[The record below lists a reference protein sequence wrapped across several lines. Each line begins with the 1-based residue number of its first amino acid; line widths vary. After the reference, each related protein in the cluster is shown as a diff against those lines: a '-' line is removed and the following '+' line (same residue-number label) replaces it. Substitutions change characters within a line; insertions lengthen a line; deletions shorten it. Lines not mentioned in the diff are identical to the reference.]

1 MKHIN
6 YKELAFGLIFLILPT
21 ILIMYP
27 LLGFLAEYYSL
38 LFINKHFLVSVFAI
52 GIVTAYLLHTTK
64 IRFLIIFGL
73 LVLVVNILYNSIS
86 SASFTEFDA
95 YYVANRFK
103 INTIIFVFGWFSGF
117 AISKWRYYLILFS
130 IVLTTIS
137 VILISDIE
145 ISNVNEMIWLIA
157 PTVLYLFYGLYVK
170 ELLKTIKQQENTNYL
185 MVVLRILLFSL
196 IALFLFWLTIKL
208 LDSKLD
214 QIQNEITLSKN
225 EGDDEDGSDDEEKD
239 GKSDSEKDKNGS
251 SGAKFNID
259 DYLGLRDR
267 LKVSDELLF
276 CANIDNFIDE
286 YTPNPQYI
294 TLYHLNQ
301 YNPTLEQFEIDPDSI
316 VRDLFLPNPTRIP
329 QYFSQQNDS
338 VLVYDKMELAVK
350 KVKSTIYVA
359 GLDPE
364 VFVAPSTAYACQPIS
379 IEDEFK
385 EEYKFAYNVY
395 SEVSELNS
403 AYFVYNTSNQSI
415 IDYQENRYRTL
426 RKAKSYEE
434 ESDDFMN
441 YYTEIPEGDL
451 YNKIGQLADS
461 LAKGEQT
468 TIDKILSIR
477 NYFLSEDENGK
488 PLYKYTLTPGKPTD
502 PNIPNASMLG
512 EFIFNTHEGYCTYYA
527 TSSLFMLRSL
537 GIPTRVAVGFM
548 TVDRSYKTPGW
559 YWFYADQAHA
569 WTQVYIPE
577 YGWLDFDMTVSNSD
591 AEEGPQPDGTPPTPP
606 TKETFVGKG
615 LITVVDTISRRM
627 EVRVDEM
634 IINDNGIT
642 LDSINVVDM
651 NFDVNQSKFF
661 AGEQPISINNVKL
674 GDTAVM
680 VSFDYKLSR
689 IRNKNENENIKSYM
703 QLFPDPLTIMEVHVP
718 KIEEEQLG
726 EEPKEEDESVIK
738 TITDLSLYILA
749 FILLL
754 LFILVCSPICYFL
767 WLTKKAKNNKS
778 IVELSEINYKNAHF
792 VLNQMGIQ
800 RGFQTPMIY
809 ARDVVDPKFGTN
821 FESFIYLYQKLKYSK
836 DELTNDEVV
845 FIRGFHS
852 EFNQKVL
859 SQYSKSEQFLNF
871 IKPNKWIHYMLN
883 LNLKK

>member
-1 MKHIN
+1 MKSIN

-27 LLGFLAEYYSL
+27 LLGFLSEYYSL
-38 LFINKHFLVSVFAI
+38 LFIDKHFLVSVFAI

-73 LVLVVNILYNSIS
+73 LVLVLNIVYNSIS
-86 SASFTEFDA
+86 AAPFNEFDA
-95 YYVANRFK
+95 YYIANRFK
-103 INTIIFVFGWFSGF
+103 INTIVFVFGWFSGF
-117 AISKWRYYLILFS
+117 AISKWRYYLIFFS
-130 IVLTTIS
+130 IVLTTLS
-137 VILISDIE
+137 VILISDLE
-145 ISNVNEMIWLIA
+145 MANVNEMIWLIA
-157 PTVLYLFYGLYVK
+157 PAVLYLFYGLFVK

-196 IALFLFWLTIKL
+196 IALFLFWLTIQL
-208 LDSKLD
+208 LDTKLNH
-214 QIQNEITLSKN
+214 IQNEITKSKN
-225 EGDDEDGSDDEEKD
+225 EGDDEDGSGDDKD
-239 GKSDSEKDKNGS
+239 GGGSDSKKDKNGS

-286 YTPNPQYI
+286 NTPNPQYI

-316 VRDLFLPNPTRIP
+316 VRDLFLPNPTKIP

-338 VLVYDKMELAVK
+338 VLKYDKMERATK

-359 GLDPE
+359 GLNPE

-379 IEDEFK
+379 IEEEFK
-385 EEYKFAYNVY
+385 KDYKFAYNVY

-403 AYFVYNTSNQSI
+403 AYFVYNTTNFSI
-415 IDYQENRYRTL
+415 INYQEGRYRTL
-426 RKAKSYEE
+426 RKAKDYDDENE
-434 ESDDFMN
+434 DFMN
-441 YYTEIPEGDL
+441 YYTEVPEGDL
-451 YNKIGQLADS
+451 YEQIGQLADS
-461 LAKGEQT
+461 LAKDDKT

-477 NYFLSEDENGK
+477 NYFLSEDENGE
-488 PLYKYTLTPGKPTD
+488 PLYTYTLTPGKPTD

-512 EFIFNTHEGYCTYYA
+512 EFLFNTHEGYCTYYA

-537 GIPTRVAVGFM
+537 GIPSRVAVGFM
-548 TVDRSYKTPGW
+548 TVDRSYKSPGW
-559 YWFYADQAHA
+559 YWYYADQAHA

-591 AEEGPQPDGTPPTPP
+591 AEEAPQPDGTPPTPP

-615 LITVVDTISRRM
+615 LITVVDTISKRM
-627 EVRVDEM
+627 EVRVDQM
-634 IINDNGIT
+634 IINDNGIA
-642 LDSINVVDM
+642 LDSTQVMDM
-651 NFDVNQSKFF
+651 NFDVNQAKVF
-661 AGEQPISINNVKL
+661 AGDQPISLKNVKL

-680 VSFDYKLSR
+680 VSFDYKLGR
-689 IRNKNENENIKSYM
+689 IRNKKQNEDIKDYIK
-703 QLFPDPLTIMEVHVP
+703 LFPDPVTIMEVYVP
-718 KIEEEQLG
+718 KIEEDTLG
-726 EEPKEEDESVIK
+726 EDLKEEHESLIE
-738 TITDLSLYILA
+738 TITDWSIYILI
-749 FILLL
+749 FIFLLVLILLCL
-754 LFILVCSPICYFL
+754 PITYFW
-767 WLTKKAKNNKS
+767 WLSKKAKQKAS
-778 IVELSEINYKNAHF
+778 ITSLSETNYKNALF
-792 VLNQMGIQ
+792 LLNQMGLP

-809 ARDVVDPKFGTN
+809 ARDVVDPKFGTRLETFVN
-821 FESFIYLYQKLKYSK
+821 LYQQLKYS
-836 DELTNDEVV
+836 DIELTNNEVE
-845 FIRGFHS
+845 FIKGFHS

-859 SQYSKSEQFLNF
+859 SQYSKSEQFFNF
-871 IKPNKWIHYMLN
+871 IKPHKWIHFMLN

>member
-38 LFINKHFLVSVFAI
+38 LFINKHFLVSIFAI

-64 IRFLIIFGL
+64 IRFLILFGL
-73 LVLVVNILYNSIS
+73 LLLVINIVYNAIS
-86 SASFTEFDA
+86 SVPFNEFDA

-117 AISKWRYYLILFS
+117 AISKWRYYLIFFS
-130 IVLTTIS
+130 ILLTTLS
-137 VILISDIE
+137 VILISDLE
-145 ISNVNEMIWLIA
+145 MASVNEMIWLIA
-157 PTVLYLFYGLYVK
+157 PTVLYLFYALFVK
-170 ELLKTIKQQENTNYL
+170 ELLKTIQQQENTNYL
-185 MVVLRILLFSL
+185 MVVLRILLFAL
-196 IALFLFWLTIKL
+196 IALFLFWLTIQL

-214 QIQNEITLSKN
+214 HIQNEITKSKN
-225 EGDDEDGSDDEEKD
+225 EGDEDDSGEDEDEKD
-239 GKSDSEKDKNGS
+239 SKKDKNGS
-251 SGAKFNID
+251 SGAKFNLD

-276 CANIDNFIDE
+276 CANIDNFINE
-286 YTPNPQYI
+286 TTPNPQYI

-316 VRDLFLPNPTRIP
+316 VRDLFLPNPTKIP

-338 VLVYDKMELAVK
+338 VLKYDKMERATK
-350 KVKSTIYVA
+350 KVKSTIYIA

-379 IEDEFK
+379 IEDAFK

-403 AYFVYNTSNQSI
+403 AYFVYNTSEQAI

-426 RKAKSYEE
+426 RKAKNYDDEDE
-434 ESDDFMN
+434 DFMR
-441 YYTEIPEGDL
+441 YYTEVPEGDL
-451 YNKIGQLADS
+451 YNQIGQLADS
-461 LAKGEQT
+461 LAEGDQT

-477 NYFLSEDENGK
+477 NYFLSEDENGN
-488 PLYKYTLTPGKPTD
+488 PLYTYTLTPGKPTD

-512 EFIFNTHEGYCTYYA
+512 EFIFNTHEGYCTYFA

-537 GIPTRVAVGFM
+537 GIPSRVAVGFM

-577 YGWLDFDMTVSNSD
+577 YGWLDFDMTVSNQV
-591 AEEGPQPDGTPPTPP
+591 AEEAPQPDGTPPTPP
-606 TKETFVGKG
+606 TKESFVGKG
-615 LITVVDTISRRM
+615 LITVVDTISKRM
-627 EVRVDEM
+627 EVRVDQM

-642 LDSINVVDM
+642 LDSTNVIDM
-651 NFDVNQSKFF
+651 NFDVNQAKVF
-661 AGEQPISINNVKL
+661 AGEQPISLQNVKL

-680 VSFDYKLSR
+680 VSFDYKLAR
-689 IRNKNENENIKSYM
+689 IRTKKTNESIENYM

-718 KIEEEQLG
+718 EIEEEKLG
-726 EEPKEEDESVIK
+726 EEPKDEEESVIK
-738 TITDLSLYILA
+738 TITDWSIYVLA
-749 FILLL
+749 LILLIV
-754 LFILVCSPICYFL
+754 FILVCSPICYFW
-767 WLTKKAKNNKS
+767 WLSSKAKNKNS
-778 IVELSEINYKNAHF
+778 VTALFEINYKNAHF
-792 VLNQMGIQ
+792 LLNQMGIP
-800 RGFQTPMIY
+800 RGSQTPMIY
-809 ARDVVDPKFGTN
+809 ARDDVDPKFGTHL
-821 FESFIYLYQKLKYSK
+821 EAFISIYQKLKYSG
-836 DELTNDEVV
+836 DEPTVEEVD

-852 EFNQKVL
+852 DFNSKVL
-859 SQYSKSEQFLNF
+859 SQYSTSERFLNF

>member
-1 MKHIN
+1 MKNIN

-38 LFINKHFLVSVFAI
+38 LFIDKHFLVSVFAI

-73 LVLVVNILYNSIS
+73 LVLGINIVYNSIS
-86 SASFTEFDA
+86 SVPFNEFDA

-117 AISKWRYYLILFS
+117 AISRWRYYLIVFS
-130 IVLTTIS
+130 ILLTTIS
-137 VILISDIE
+137 VILISDLE
-145 ISNVNEMIWLIA
+145 MSNVNEMIWLIA
-157 PTVLYLFYGLYVK
+157 PTVLFLFYGLFVN
-170 ELLKTIKQQENTNYL
+170 ELLKTIKQQENTNYV
-185 MVVLRILLFSL
+185 MVVLRILLFAL
-196 IALFLFWLTIKL
+196 IAFFLFWLTIQL
-208 LDSKLD
+208 LDTKLD
-214 QIQNEITLSKN
+214 HIQNEITKSKN
-225 EGDDEDGSDDEEKD
+225 EGDKEGSGDDEKD
-239 GKSDSEKDKNGS
+239 GKNDSEKDKNGS
-251 SGAKFNID
+251 SGARFNLD

-276 CANIDNFIDE
+276 CANIDNFINE
-286 YTPNPQYI
+286 AIPNPQYI

-301 YNPTLEQFEIDPDSI
+301 YNPILEQFEIDPDSI
-316 VRDLFLPNPTRIP
+316 VRDLFLPNPTKIP

-338 VLVYDKMELAVK
+338 VLVYDKMERATK
-350 KVKSTIYVA
+350 NVKSTIYIA

-379 IEDEFK
+379 IEEAFK

-403 AYFVYNTSNQSI
+403 AYFVYNTENQDI
-415 IDYQENRYRTL
+415 INYQENRYRTL
-426 RKAKSYEE
+426 RTAKNYDDED
-434 ESDDFMN
+434 DDFMN
-441 YYTEIPEGDL
+441 YYTEVPEGEL
-451 YNKIGQLADS
+451 YNQIGQLADS
-461 LAKGEQT
+461 LAQGDQT

-477 NYFLSEDENGK
+477 NYFLTKDENGE
-488 PLYKYTLTPGKPTD
+488 PLYTYTLTAGKPTD

-512 EFIFNTHEGYCTYYA
+512 EFLFNTHEGYCTYYA

-537 GIPTRVAVGFM
+537 GIPSRVAVGFM

-577 YGWLDFDMTVSNSD
+577 YGWLDFDMTVSNQV
-591 AEEGPQPDGTPPTPP
+591 AEEAPQPDGTPPTPP

-615 LITVVDTISRRM
+615 LITVVDTISKKM
-627 EVRVDEM
+627 ELRVDQM
-634 IINDNGIT
+634 IINDIGIS
-642 LDSINVVDM
+642 LDSTSIMEMD
-651 NFDVNQSKFF
+651 FDVNQAKVF
-661 AGEQPISINNVKL
+661 AGEQPISLQNVKL

-680 VSFDYKLSR
+680 VSFDYKLGS
-689 IRNKNENENIKSYM
+689 IRPKRENESIENYM
-703 QLFPDPLTIMEVHVP
+703 KLFPDPLTIMEVHVP
-718 KIEEEQLG
+718 ALEEEKLG
-726 EEPKEEDESVIK
+726 EDPKEEEESVIK
-738 TITDLSLYILA
+738 TITDWSIYILA
-749 FILLL
+749 LILLI
-754 LFILVCSPICYFL
+754 LFILMCSPICYYW
-767 WLTKKAKNNKS
+767 WLSNKAKNNKS
-778 IVELSEINYKNAHF
+778 VYAVSEVNYKNAHF
-792 VLNQMGIQ
+792 LLNQMGIP
-800 RGFQTPMIY
+800 RGSQTPMVY
-809 ARDVVDPKFGTN
+809 ARDVVDPKFGTH
-821 FESFIYLYQKLKYSK
+821 FEAFVSIYQKLKYSGDK
-836 DELTNDEVV
+836 PTDDEVD

-852 EFNQKVL
+852 DFNKKVL
-859 SQYSKSEQFLNF
+859 SQYSKSERFLNF